1 MGPRLWQPGSHFLA
15 ACLASI
21 GIAASACWAQD
32 PSDAPS
38 RGPADSSAK
47 APAENVLPGEVLPK
61 VYILKDKDGR
71 LQAMPGITFEQF
83 METWKAKNQLAQQN
97 QPPPF
102 SIQNLTLSGST
113 SRERAELVAHY
124 SITVLDAGWVGVPL
138 RLNGAVVRDPVYD
151 GPGEHVLRFDPDRD
165 GYVVWIRGAAGKLHE
180 VSLKVLAPVVQ
191 VGPESHLRLYVPRAA
206 VSQLHLQVPLERATA
221 RVSEGS
227 TLESTRAIEGG
238 RTELN
243 VAGLGGEFEL
253 AWHAAEIQ
261 VAALPSVLEATGSQ
275 FVRINGRS
283 VNTETK
289 LVVRSLGGEFDNF
302 QVRLPP
308 GADYVGIPPAGM
320 TFVAVDATAAKGKI
334 YEVKLERKTAGPVEV
349 PLVTERIHNSPQA
362 DESLE
367 LAGFEVVGAVRQSGT
382 IAVKVEGN
390 WQVLW
395 GETNHVTQVED
406 LAEVPRRD
414 DLTAGFEYFAQ
425 PYSLAARVVPQRT
438 RVRVQGEYVL
448 QVGSEEVQLG
458 AKLKYTIRGAKVR
471 SLELALPG
479 WEVDLVGP
487 ANLVNVDAAI
497 PAQNG
502 SLLIPLLQA
511 SSGDLELVLE
521 AHRKISHED
530 EAVILELPQPQ
541 AETVAPANVAV
552 VPADNIELAF
562 DAERAVALAPQTVR
576 PQMKLPERL
585 QDPLFFRTEG
595 PEARFAASVK
605 VHEQAISATIAAQL
619 DVSEPETQV
628 DQRIAFRIAYEPAD
642 HLMLIVPRAIR
653 ADRLAISLEGQRLTA
668 TATRD
673 RAGELSDTVP
683 MRVVLPSPRIG
694 RCELQLRYAVRH
706 DKPAGA
712 GQIVV
717 NVPLVVP
724 GEGQVTASE
733 VVVVPTPGLDVS
745 YPAGP
750 WSMESANLPTAA
762 SQTLTLSARRAL
774 TEVALKLAFKERAV
788 ADAITI
794 GRAWVQTRLT
804 DARRQDRAVFR
815 LTTNEQKLQLK
826 LPEGADANS
835 LEIDVDARRV
845 AADSVRQRD
854 VSVTLPP
861 AVGGEHLLE
870 LRYYFSDRQ
879 TPGSIALN
887 APQIKSANWVRQFYW
902 QLVLPTHEHVVF
914 APHHYSREFRWAWA
928 NLFWQRQP
936 SLNQRELESWSGTSP
951 AGETARLTDE
961 TADDYTARQQLASR
975 STNRYL
981 FSTVGALEPLEVYT
995 ISRARLV
1002 LWASLP
1008 LLLCGLLL
1016 IYFPIARHPGLL
1028 FALAVLVAGG
1038 SLVDPDLALLVAQ
1051 ASMLGL
1057 VLAISAALL
1066 ARASA
1071 RPPLPTVP
1079 VRGSSKALVERGGTE
1094 IYHRAPSNGSQPST
1108 RTDPV
1113 VSTTSP
1119 EAES

>member
-1 MGPRLWQPGSHFLA
+1 MGRRLWQPGGHFLA

-21 GIAASACWAQD
+21 GLVAAVAGADEPPAGSS
-32 PSDAPS
+32 PS
-38 RGPADSSAK
+38 PADS
-47 APAENVLPGEVLPK
+47 APQAAVENTLPGEVLPK

-71 LQAMPGITFEQF
+71 LQAMPGISFEQF

-102 SIQNLTLSGST
+102 SIQKLTLSGST
-113 SRERAELVAHY
+113 SRDRAELVAQY
-124 SITVLDAGWVGVPL
+124 SIMVLDPGWVGVPL

-151 GPGEHVLRFDPDRD
+151 GPGEHVLRFDPDRE
-165 GYVVWIRGAAGKLHE
+165 GYVVWIRGAAGKSHE
-180 VSLKVLAPVVQ
+180 VSLKILAPIVQ
-191 VGPESHLRLYVPRAA
+191 VGPESHLRLNIPRAA
-206 VSQLHLQVPLERATA
+206 VSQLHLQVPVERALA
-221 RVSEGS
+221 RVSDGS

-238 RTELN
+238 RTELK

-275 FVRINGRS
+275 FIRINGRS
-283 VNTETK
+283 VNTEAK
-289 LVVRSLGGEFDNF
+289 LVVRSLGGEFDSF

-334 YEVKLERKTAGPVEV
+334 YEVKLDRKTAGPVEV

-362 DESLE
+362 DEPLE

-448 QVGSEEVQLG
+448 QVASEEVQLG
-458 AKLKYTIRGAKVR
+458 AKFKYAIRGAKVR
-471 SLELALPG
+471 SLDIALPG
-479 WEVDLVGP
+479 WEVDVVGP

-511 SSGDLELVLE
+511 SSGELELTIE
-521 AHRKISHED
+521 AHRKISHGDHE
-530 EAVILELPQPQ
+530 VVVLELPQPQ

-576 PQMKLPERL
+576 PQIKLPERL

-605 VHEQAISATIAAQL
+605 VHEQAISATLAAQL

-642 HLMLIVPRAIR
+642 HLLLTVPRAIR
-653 ADRLAISLEGQRLTA
+653 PDRLAITLDGQRLTA
-668 TATRD
+668 AAMRD
-673 RAGELSDTVP
+673 RAGEPGDNAAL
-683 MRVVLPSPRIG
+683 RVALPSPRIG
-694 RCELQLRYAVRH
+694 RCEIQLRYAVRQE
-706 DKPAGA
+706 KPAGA
-712 GQIVV
+712 AQTLVH
-717 NVPLVVP
+717 VPLIIP

-733 VVVVPTPGLDVS
+733 VVVMPAAGLDVS
-745 YPAGP
+745 YPSGP
-750 WSMESANLPTAA
+750 WSMESAPTIVAG
-762 SQTLTLSARRAL
+762 SQSLTLSARRAL
-774 TEVALKLAFKERAV
+774 PEVTLRLAFKERAA

-794 GRAWVQTRLT
+794 GRGWMQTRLT

-815 LTTNEQKLQLK
+815 LTTNESKLQLT
-826 LPEGADANS
+826 LPEGADPSS
-835 LEIDVDARRV
+835 LEVEVDARRV

-854 VSVTLPP
+854 VNISLPP
-861 AVGGEHLLE
+861 APGGEHLLE
-870 LRYYFSDRQ
+870 VRYFFAGRQ
-879 TPGSIALN
+879 MPGSIGLA

-902 QLVLPTHEHVVF
+902 QLVFPAYEHVLLT
-914 APHHYSREFRWAWA
+914 PNHYSREFRWAWN
-928 NLFWQRQP
+928 NLYWQRQA
-936 SLNQRELESWSGTSP
+936 SLDQRELEGWIGAP
-951 AGETARLTDE
+951 PRGATARLADE
-961 TADDYTARQQLASR
+961 TVDDYAARQQRAGL

-981 FSTVGALEPLEVYT
+981 FSTVGTTDALEIYT
-995 ISRARLV
+995 MSRARLV
-1002 LWASLP
+1002 LWVSLP
-1008 LLLCGLLL
+1008 VLLGGLML
-1016 IYFPIARHPGLL
+1016 IYFPVTRHPGLL
-1028 FALAVLVAGG
+1028 FALAVVIAAG
-1038 SLVDPDLALLVAQ
+1038 SFVDPDLALLVAQ
-1051 ASMLGL
+1051 ASTLGL
-1057 VLAISAALL
+1057 LLAISAAVL
-1066 ARASA
+1066 ARTSA
-1071 RPPLPTVP
+1071 RPPLPTAP
-1079 VRGSSKALVERGGTE
+1079 VHGSSKSIERGGTE
-1094 IYHRAPSNGSQPST
+1094 IYHRAPANGSQPST
-1108 RTDPV
+1108 RTEPV

-1119 EAES
+1119 EGEP

>member
-1 MGPRLWQPGSHFLA
+1 MGRRLWQPGGHFLA

-21 GIAASACWAQD
+21 ALAAGIAWAQE
-32 PSDAPS
+32 PPGGSPP
-38 RGPADSSAK
+38 GPADATPQ
-47 APAENVLPGEVLPK
+47 AAAETALPGEVLPK

-71 LQAMPGITFEQF
+71 LQAMPGISFEQF
-83 METWKAKNQLAQQN
+83 METWKAKNELAQQN

-102 SIQNLTLSGST
+102 SIQKLTLSGST
-113 SRERAELVAHY
+113 SRERAELVAQF
-124 SITVLDAGWVGVPL
+124 SITVLDPGWVGVPL

-165 GYVVWIRGAAGKLHE
+165 GYVVWIRGAAGKSHE

-191 VGPESHLRLYVPRAA
+191 VGPESHLRLNIPRAA
-206 VSQLHLQVPLERATA
+206 VSQLHLQVPVERALA
-221 RVSEGS
+221 RVSDGS

-261 VAALPSVLEATGSQ
+261 VAALPSVLEATGTQ

-289 LVVRSLGGEFDNF
+289 LVVRSLGGEFDSF

-320 TFVAVDATAAKGKI
+320 TFVAVDATAARGKI
-334 YEVKLERKTAGPVEV
+334 YEVKLERKTAGPVDV
-349 PLVTERIHNSPQA
+349 PLVTERIHNSPQG

-425 PYSLAARVVPQRT
+425 PYSLVARVVPQRT

-458 AKLKYTIRGAKVR
+458 AKFKYTIRGAKVR
-471 SLELALPG
+471 TLEIDLPG

-511 SSGDLELVLE
+511 SSGELELTIE
-521 AHRKISHED
+521 AHRKISHDKED
-530 EAVILELPQPQ
+530 VVVLELPQPR
-541 AETVAPANVAV
+541 AETVTPANVAI

-605 VHEQAISATIAAQL
+605 VHEQAISATIATQL
-619 DVSEPETQV
+619 DVGEPETQV

-642 HLMLIVPRAIR
+642 HVMLTVPRVIR
-653 ADRLAISLEGQRLTA
+653 PDRLAISLDGQRLIA
-668 TATRD
+668 TAMRD
-673 RAGELSDTVP
+673 RAGEPGDTVA
-683 MRVVLPSPRIG
+683 MRVALPSLRIG
-694 RCELQLRYAVRH
+694 RCEIQLRYAVRH
-706 DKPAGA
+706 EKPAGA
-712 GQIVV
+712 TQMTL
-717 NVPLVVP
+717 NVPLVIP
-724 GEGQVTASE
+724 GEGQVTTNE
-733 VVVVPTPGLDVS
+733 VVVVPAPGLDVS
-745 YPAGP
+745 YPPGP
-750 WSMESANLPTAA
+750 WSMESAPSITAG
-762 SQTLTLSARRAL
+762 SRTLTLSVRRAL
-774 TEVALKLAFKERAV
+774 SDIALRLAFKERAA

-794 GRAWVQTRLT
+794 GRAWMQTRLT
-804 DARRQDRAVFR
+804 DARRR
-815 LTTNEQKLQLK
+815 
-826 LPEGADANS
+826 
-835 LEIDVDARRV
+835 
-845 AADSVRQRD
+845 
-854 VSVTLPP
+854 
-861 AVGGEHLLE
+861 
-870 LRYYFSDRQ
+870 
-879 TPGSIALN
+879 
-887 APQIKSANWVRQFYW
+887 
-902 QLVLPTHEHVVF
+902 
-914 APHHYSREFRWAWA
+914 
-928 NLFWQRQP
+928 
-936 SLNQRELESWSGTSP
+936 
-951 AGETARLTDE
+951 
-961 TADDYTARQQLASR
+961 
-975 STNRYL
+975 
-981 FSTVGALEPLEVYT
+981 
-995 ISRARLV
+995 
-1002 LWASLP
+1002 
-1008 LLLCGLLL
+1008 
-1016 IYFPIARHPGLL
+1016 IARC
-1028 FALAVLVAGG
+1028 FV
-1038 SLVDPDLALLVAQ
+1038 
-1051 ASMLGL
+1051 
-1057 VLAISAALL
+1057 
-1066 ARASA
+1066 
-1071 RPPLPTVP
+1071 
-1079 VRGSSKALVERGGTE
+1079 
-1094 IYHRAPSNGSQPST
+1094 
-1108 RTDPV
+1108 
-1113 VSTTSP
+1113 
-1119 EAES
+1119 